1 MAFKMKNPILA
12 KAVKDGSP
20 MQLNYKSP
28 MKKDGKTKE
37 KGPSVFGVE
46 FKDVAKHVKNIYY
59 DQPKKYLIDKPAK
72 ATIDY
77 LKRISPYEI
86 QIKKKID
93 DKPQYKK
100 GKMKKVELQ
109 RVGRLKK

>member
-46 FKDVAKHVKNIYY
+46 FKDIAKKAKNIYY
-59 DQPKKYLIDKPAK
+59 DQPKKYLIDKP
-72 ATIDY
+72 IDY

-86 QIKKKID
+86 NIDIKKKID

>member
-46 FKDVAKHVKNIYY
+46 FKDVPKKLKEIYI
-59 DQPKKYLIDKPAK
+59 DQPIN
-72 ATIDY
+72 Y

-86 QIKKKID
+86 EIKKKID

-100 GKMKKVELQ
+100 GKMKKMEAQ
-109 RVGRLKK
+109 RVGKLMEAQRVGTLKK

>member
-46 FKDVAKHVKNIYY
+46 FKDIGKKLKDIY
-59 DQPKKYLIDKPAK
+59 IDKP
-72 ATIDY
+72 IDY

-86 QIKKKID
+86 EIKKKID